1 MNSLKLFNIFYI
13 FQKNSANAFSCVFAF
28 FYVKVY
34 LFFLF
39 FVNILIWFFARY
51 IKIATGTEQIALH
64 YTVDF
69 GIDFYGDAGKIF
81 IIPLLGLI
89 IILFNFIIV
98 LILSQ
103 NKDFILFSHILL
115 IAALL
120 SNVVLLA
127 AILSVYLINF
137 R

>member
-13 FQKNSANAFSCVFAF
+13 FQKNLSNSLSGIFAF

-34 LFFLF
+34 SVFL
-39 FVNILIWFFARY
+39 VCINILIWFFARH
-51 IKIATGTEQIALH
+51 IMETGTEQIALH

-69 GIDFYGDAGKIF
+69 GIDFYGDARQIF
-81 IIPLLGLI
+81 IIPILGLI

-98 LILSQ
+98 IILSQ
-103 NKDFILFSHILL
+103 NKDFVLLSHILL

-120 SNVVLLA
+120 SNIVLLA
-127 AILSVYLINF
+127 AISSVYLINF

>member
-13 FQKNSANAFSCVFAF
+13 FQKNLANSLSGIFAF
-28 FYVKVY
+28 FYVKIYSV
-34 LFFLF
+34 FL
-39 FVNILIWFFARY
+39 VCINVLIWLFAWH
-51 IKIATGTEQIALH
+51 IMAIGPEQIALH

-69 GIDFYGDAGKIF
+69 GIDFYGDARQIF
-81 IIPLLGLI
+81 IIPILGLI

-98 LILSQ
+98 TILSQ
-103 NKDFILFSHILL
+103 NKDFILISHILL

-120 SNVVLLA
+120 SNIVLLA
-127 AILSVYLINF
+127 AISSVYLINF

>member
-13 FQKNSANAFSCVFAF
+13 FQKNLSNSLSGIFAF

-34 LFFLF
+34 SVFL
-39 FVNILIWFFARY
+39 VLINILIWIFAQH
-51 IKIATGTEQIALH
+51 IMATGTEQIALH

-69 GIDFYGDAGKIF
+69 GIDFYGDARQIF
-81 IIPLLGLI
+81 IIPILGLI

-98 LILSQ
+98 IILSQ
-103 NKDFILFSHILL
+103 NKDFVLLSHILL

-120 SNVVLLA
+120 SNIVLLA
-127 AILSVYLINF
+127 AISSVYLINF

>member
-13 FQKNSANAFSCVFAF
+13 FQKNLANSLSGIFAF

-34 LFFLF
+34 SAFL
-39 FVNILIWFFARY
+39 VCINILIWFFARH
-51 IKIATGTEQIALH
+51 IMTTGTEQIALH

-69 GIDFYGDAGKIF
+69 GIDFYGDARQIF
-81 IIPLLGLI
+81 IIPILGLI

-98 LILSQ
+98 IILSQ
-103 NKDFILFSHILL
+103 NKDFILLSHILL

-120 SNVVLLA
+120 SNIVLLA
-127 AILSVYLINF
+127 AISSVYLINF

>member
-13 FQKNSANAFSCVFAF
+13 FQKNLANSLSGIFAF

-34 LFFLF
+34 SVFL
-39 FVNILIWFFARY
+39 VLINILIWIFARH
-51 IKIATGTEQIALH
+51 IMAIGTEQIALH

-69 GIDFYGDAGKIF
+69 GIDFYGDSRQIF
-81 IIPLLGLI
+81 IIPILGLI
-89 IILFNFIIV
+89 IILFNFIII

-103 NKDFILFSHILL
+103 NKDFTLLSHILL

-120 SNVVLLA
+120 SNIVLLA
-127 AILSVYLINF
+127 AISSVYLINF